1 MGSQMSKE
9 ISTDQSNHPT
19 NSSKKLDIKT
29 LSKTESSLGNICND
43 NNSSYNGIINQNS
56 KYSKNGQKSQENSFF
71 DESLKKSVKFLW
83 KEGGNE
89 VLITGTFSDWK
100 KKFKMHKNSNNI
112 FEVELPLEKDK
123 YEFKFIVDGEWKCS
137 SFYPQIKDNRG
148 INNNCFDNTNSENIN
163 LFNKIINFDSNVKEK
178 NENLKEKNNSQ
189 ILRGNI
195 EDLKKIYTN
204 LYPYE
209 DQLNQEAP
217 KTPDVFEILIDLND
231 NTNQKY
237 FGNKQYLHFPF
248 INLDKSFKNILPPF
262 HSYLNHLFTY
272 SNIKLNEDNKDNNS
286 YLNKKTQK
294 KNYFGINCSIKIK
307 KKYISIVYYSPLNKT

>member
-9 ISTDQSNHPT
+9 ISTDQSNLPTNTISSKKIDIKSLGKT
-19 NSSKKLDIKT
+19 NSSI
-29 LSKTESSLGNICND
+29 GNIFNG
-43 NNSSYNGIINQNS
+43 NSSYNGIIYDKS
-56 KYSKNGQKSQENSFF
+56 KFSNNGQLSNENSFF
-71 DESLKKSVKFLW
+71 DENKKKLVKFLW

-89 VLITGTFSDWK
+89 VFITGTFCDWK
-100 KKFKMHKNSNNI
+100 KKFKMNKNKNNI
-112 FEVELPLEKDK
+112 FEEELVLEKGK

-148 INNNCFDNTNSENIN
+148 INNNCFDTTNSENIN
-163 LFNKIINFDSNVKEK
+163 LFNKIILDSNIKEK
-178 NENLKEKNNSQ
+178 KNST
-189 ILRGNI
+189 LRGNL
-195 EDLKKIYTN
+195 EDLKKMYTN

-217 KTPDVFEILIDLND
+217 KIPDVFEILINLND

-237 FGNKQYLHFPF
+237 LGNKQYLHFPF

-272 SNIKLNEDNKDNNS
+272 NSIKLLNENNKDKNSNLNIKPPKKS
-286 YLNKKTQK
+286 Y
-294 KNYFGINCSIKIK
+294 FAINCSIKIK
-307 KKYISIVYYSPLNKT
+307 NKYISIVYYSPLNKT